1 MIHHNEDSLVNFH
14 CCALPNI
21 HRHIHT
27 IARPTHIY
35 YHMYNFFGI
44 LAIYNVLGWPNWSTL
59 FPWSNNREAVV
70 DVENWP
76 HGEPKVFT
84 TVTKGTFQAMAKR
97 PSWVVVIVLII
108 IISQSWSSF
117 RVSEVVIQELNE
129 DGVSFVEGSSP
140 TVIII
145 ISIILFY
152 SGPRL

>member
-21 HRHIHT
+21 HLHIHT

-35 YHMYNFFGI
+35 HHMYNFFGV

-59 FPWSNNREAVV
+59 FPGSNNREAVV

-145 ISIILFY
+145 IFVILFVPC
-152 SGPRL
+152 S